1 MATNT
6 KATRRLSVTPGG
18 QTGLVA
24 REKRIE
30 RTSADFTDGL
40 VSGYLAYYDHHSD
53 RALSDRDLFNLF
65 AECLTDV
72 RYTQLFNA
80 GWCTGLIEAVIED
93 RSLFAR

>member
-6 KATRRLSVTPGG
+6 KATKWLTPSS

-24 REKRIE
+24 LEKRIE
-30 RTSADFTDGL
+30 RTSTDFTDGL
-40 VSGYLAYYDHHSD
+40 VCGYLAYFDHHSG
-53 RALSDRDLFNLF
+53 RALSDRDIFNLF
-65 AECLTDV
+65 AECLPDV

-80 GWCTGLIEAVIED
+80 GWCMGLIEALIED